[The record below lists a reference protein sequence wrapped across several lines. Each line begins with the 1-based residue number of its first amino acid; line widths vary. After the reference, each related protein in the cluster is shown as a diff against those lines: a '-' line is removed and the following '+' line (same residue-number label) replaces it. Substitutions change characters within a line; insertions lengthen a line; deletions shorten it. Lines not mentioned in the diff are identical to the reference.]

1 MTDAEW
7 RTTDDLRAMLSHV
20 RSGAN
25 LTRSKPG
32 RRKMRLFA
40 CGCCRLIGDLLPD
53 ARTRKAL
60 ELCEKYADGEA
71 DDGQLQAAMLEA
83 NKTAAKEYAQA
94 EVKALAP
101 GLEAARAV
109 WSACDK
115 DGRQAVEFALEYS
128 VKAVQAARRKIA
140 GKGQKGKEADVAADE
155 QRRRHCKLL
164 RDLFGNPFQ
173 LVKFLPGWKAAN
185 VVAVG
190 KGIYKDRAFERM
202 PILADALEEAGCSD
216 AAVLEHCRG
225 AGPHWRGCWVI
236 DGVIGKETP

>member
-1 MTDAEW
+1 MTEADW
-7 RTTDDLRAMLSHV
+7 LTTDDLRAMLSHV

-40 CGCCRLIGDLLPD
+40 CGCCRLIEELLPD

-60 ELCEKYADGEA
+60 EIGEKYADGA
-71 DDGQLQAAMLEA
+71 VDDGHLQAAMLEA
-83 NKTAAKEYAQA
+83 NKTAAKEYAKA

-101 GLEAARAV
+101 GMEAARAV

-128 VKAVQAARRKIA
+128 VKAVQAVRRKVA
-140 GKGQKGKEADVAADE
+140 GKGQKGKEADAAAAE
-155 QRRRHCKLL
+155 QRRRHCALL

-173 LVKFLPGWKAAN
+173 SVKFSPHWRAAN

-190 KGIYKDRAFERM
+190 NSIYKERAFDRL